1 LHRTWRGG
9 RVVRDKKLQR
19 EVLLLMLLLRKKTRT
34 KLQVCSKTQVP
45 SQNTVWRAKQKFYNP
60 TEHRAMCNLLQC
72 MTIRT
77 IGFMPASW
85 PRKSAFRADL
95 LEKQGAV
102 RKNSTVGCTQRTCA
116 PVHYHDKTLVVCAQV
131 LYRNKEP
138 ACQLFTE
145 SNPGINTVSKQI
157 ESENTRAHTK
167 AAASKAKR
175 RRG

>member
-1 LHRTWRGG
+1 
-9 RVVRDKKLQR
+9 
-19 EVLLLMLLLRKKTRT
+19 M
-34 KLQVCSKTQVP
+34 P

-85 PRKSAFRADL
+85 QKKSAFRADL

-116 PVHYHDKTLVVCAQV
+116 PVHYHDKTWHQHCQQIERGNTCLHKKRGCKQGKEEEGLTLVVCAQV

-138 ACQLFTE
+138 ACQFFTE